1 MSKFQRIDSK
11 PGLCFWKIPDR
22 SLCPCLKKH
31 SRAHPPDVDR
41 PAQNDR
47 TNEKH
52 PPSIRSI
59 HATQANRAA
68 PRRGSASGPSDG
80 RHGRPRRPQHRGRP
94 DWPGTPRALP
104 RFVQLGLMTFRPT
117 RRGQPAD
124 LATSGPVVYKSHTHA
139 AVSLKLKPTSANE
152 IDKAKAEEKLQTR
165 RGEGSRCASSWR
177 WIGSAAPRCCS
188 ASCSQVRSRS
198 RSLPVALFCFARS
211 VCSRSSIRGGRG

>member
-1 MSKFQRIDSK
+1 M
-11 PGLCFWKIPDR
+11 IPNLDYASGKYQTGRCVLASRSIRGPTRQTSTDR
-22 SLCPCLKKH
+22 H
-31 SRAHPPDVDR
+31 
-41 PAQNDR
+41 R

-52 PPSIRSI
+52 HPSIHSV
-59 HATQANRAA
+59 HATRTNPAA

-80 RHGRPRRPQHRGRP
+80 RHGRPRRPQHRDRP

-104 RFVQLGLMTFRPT
+104 LFVQLGLMTFRPT

-124 LATSGPVVYKSHTHA
+124 LATSGPVVYKSHTHG

-152 IDKAKAEEKLQTR
+152 IDKTKAEEKLQTR